1 MRYLT
6 VLLGLWLAI
15 SCVSCQSAPPAD
27 YARTAPVLEK
37 RGLLKQDLL
46 KLLPAEQQTHPE
58 AQKEAAWLADTAY
71 KAAVDIAILNDPV
84 FLCWLNNRLVNSSW
98 NWKERGLCWHYQ
110 HDLYRELRRKP
121 LSYFALGCAVR
132 DKGRGAEH
140 HCVYVTPI
148 HSAWPDAVI
157 LDAWQKNGR
166 LTYLTRARH
175 SKEKWQDEP
184 RTKDYLD
191 YYYPVGH
198 NKPLEHWARVKSGLG
213 MRDYLDCDSEEAKE
227 CRQGK
232 LMYENMRRGLQKRGG
247 KPVGY

>member
-1 MRYLT
+1 MNIIRTLALLLFT
-6 VLLGLWLAI
+6 MVL
-15 SCVSCQSAPPAD
+15 VSCQSAPKLGYTELPN
-27 YARTAPVLEK
+27 VVEK
-37 RGLLKQDLL
+37 RQDLKEKLL
-46 KLLPAEQQTHPE
+46 KLLPAEQRAAAMDE
-58 AQKEAAWLADTAY
+58 ATWLADTAF
-71 KAAVDIAILNDPV
+71 AASAAIARYNDPIFV
-84 FLCWLNNRLVNSSW
+84 NWLNNRAVNTR
-98 NWKERGLCWHYQ
+98 KHFRHRGLCWHYQ

-213 MRDYLDCDSEEAKE
+213 MRDYLDCDSEEAKNS
-227 CRQGK
+227 RQGK
-232 LMYENMRRGLQKRGG
+232 IMYDNMRRGLQKRGG